1 MENFIAFKNSASDGV
16 ILLGNIQQVSQIT
29 NGIKKEISQE
39 LNLNLQEI
47 DLSMYSINS
56 LIDTMSKE
64 RERIF
69 MLDKPYEER
78 VYTLVLI
85 DQSLLTERVAIL
97 FAEKRPLKL
106 IPIVHIK
113 DLLPVHKQVL
123 NTIFWNFNNFIIND
137 MSESSK
143 QILLTYKPMFKDI
156 FALSSKI

>member
-56 LIDTMSKE
+56 LIDTMSEE

-85 DQSLLTERVAIL
+85 DQSLLIERIAIL
-97 FAEKRPLKL
+97 FSEKRPLKL

-113 DLLPVHKQVL
+113 DLHLVPKQVL

-137 MSESSK
+137 MDESSK
-143 QILLTYKPMFKDI
+143 QILLTYKPMFKNI
-156 FALSSKI
+156 FATSNKI